1 MKSTI
6 HIELKNYDKA
16 IKVLSEGN
24 EEQKQKSIELIR
36 KQNRFRIALEVY
48 RND

>member
-1 MKSTI
+1 MLERYSQIKDPIDMKSTI

-24 EEQKQKSIELIR
+24 EE
-36 KQNRFRIALEVY
+36 
-48 RND
+48 